1 MTGFRWVVFVL
12 VAGLF
17 FSVPVKAQTGSDSL
31 RIKVEELMNRLKPN
45 NQHTGLKIRFDTALE
60 VPISQEIRVEKTKI
74 LPGFGFNLSM
84 GYGLNEY
91 LSGYVGFISLSHSND
106 ENRIIKSKQVG
117 FDGFHTEFRV
127 KFNPYSKDQF
137 FIESGLGFY
146 ELVDQKSD
154 GFTGR
159 GYSFAVGVDRFL
171 TRELSLSINLQ
182 YRLTRFANQIQNGEK
197 TTLNPQVN
205 ADMLLLSASF
215 IYTLSG
221 GNQGLF

>member
-1 MTGFRWVVFVL
+1 MTGFRVFV
-12 VAGLF
+12 VIVVSGFF
-17 FSVPVKAQTGSDSL
+17 FSVPLNAQTASDSL
-31 RIKVEELMNRLKPN
+31 RIKVEELMNRLKPE

-60 VPISQEIRVEKTKI
+60 VPISQDIRIEKTKI
-74 LPGFGFNLSM
+74 LPGFGFNLSL
-84 GYGLNEY
+84 GYGLNEF
-91 LSGYVGFISLSHSND
+91 LSGYVGFISLSHVND
-106 ENRIIKSKQVG
+106 ENRNIKSKQVG

-127 KFNPYSKDQF
+127 KFNPNSKDQF

-182 YRLTRFANQIQNGEK
+182 YRFTRFTNQIQNGEK
-197 TTLNPQVN
+197 ITLNPLVN

-215 IYTLSG
+215 IYTLAG